1 MYYTF
6 NEVSEQ
12 CGIVNNTKA
21 PSILEPTELKR
32 LSSNN
37 RRKKYQKIVQI
48 IKSEGCDHYKIF
60 AEYFDHD
67 YQRTFYEDMNE
78 ECSDFA
84 FF

>member
-37 RRKKYQKIVQI
+37 RKKLSKNCLC
-48 IKSEGCDHYKIF
+48 EGSDHYKVF
-60 AEYFDHD
+60 AKYFDHD

-84 FF
+84 LF